1 MLKGTLLSHNS
12 GCQVSERRLWDGAS
26 FSPGLLNWLCYCRPV
41 QGEGREGE
49 SELWCVR
56 YRAFDCDPPPRGRV
70 FTAALSGEG
79 DLALDPSLCFSLRT
93 HPPHTHPFSAAP
105 VVRSLPLRGHFVHHH
120 GALSSP
126 FSLHPSFFGPAGVT
140 NSLRSANF
148 LTFFQCGMPTPLQCF
163 TLASPPNP
171 PTHTCT
177 HTHTHSHKILFSTLT
192 RLHPQWAFS
201 SEKTGV
207 PYVTVIADQ
216 PCIILAPATDTFDV
230 FSYSD
235 VHWAILLLTTFLKSL
250 RINVWHKQRTLIG
263 NDVCI

>member
-93 HPPHTHPFSAAP
+93 PPPPPTHPHTHSLPPLSFAPFLSQVILYTITERCPPLPFFSAP
-105 VVRSLPLRGHFVHHH
+105 IVFWPSGESLILSALQISSLFFSMGCQHLSNASLWHHH
-120 GALSSP
+120 RRARM
-126 FSLHPSFFGPAGVT
+126 HAH
-140 NSLRSANF
+140 
-148 LTFFQCGMPTPLQCF
+148 TFT
-163 TLASPPNP
+163 
-171 PTHTCT
+171 
-177 HTHTHSHKILFSTLT
+177 
-192 RLHPQWAFS
+192 
-201 SEKTGV
+201 
-207 PYVTVIADQ
+207 
-216 PCIILAPATDTFDV
+216 
-230 FSYSD
+230 
-235 VHWAILLLTTFLKSL
+235 
-250 RINVWHKQRTLIG
+250 
-263 NDVCI
+263 

>member
-126 FSLHPSFFGPAGVT
+126 PLFLCTHRFLAQRESLILSALQISSLFFSVGCQHLSNA
-140 NSLRSANF
+140 SLWHHH
-148 LTFFQCGMPTPLQCF
+148 
-163 TLASPPNP
+163 
-171 PTHTCT
+171 PTHRHTRART
-177 HTHTHSHKILFSTLT
+177 HTHIHIRYYSPHWLDSTLSG
-192 RLHPQWAFS
+192 L
-201 SEKTGV
+201 
-207 PYVTVIADQ
+207 
-216 PCIILAPATDTFDV
+216 LAV
-230 FSYSD
+230 
-235 VHWAILLLTTFLKSL
+235 
-250 RINVWHKQRTLIG
+250 RKQGCRT
-263 NDVCI
+263 CQS

>member
-93 HPPHTHPFSAAP
+93 PPHPPTHPFSAAP

-126 FSLHPSFFGPAGVT
+126 PLFLCTQRFLAQRGVT

-148 LTFFQCGMPTPLQCF
+148 LTFFQRGMPTLLQCL

-171 PTHTCT
+171 PTRART
-177 HTHTHSHKILFSTLT
+177 HTHTHSHKTLFSTLT

-216 PCIILAPATDTFDV
+216 PCIILAPATETFDV

-250 RINVWHKQRTLIG
+250 RINVWH
-263 NDVCI
+263 